1 MNLRVNIREPYFTKV
16 FKPAVF
22 VLALLPLALLG
33 WGVWQD
39 TLGANPIETIT
50 RSLGEWGLRFLLL
63 TLLISTLRRATGWGQ
78 GVRMRRMLG
87 LFAFFYGTLHLLSY
101 LWLDQFFDWAEIWH
115 DIVKRPFITMGMLAF
130 VLMMPLA
137 LTSFKAAIRKL
148 GRQWQR
154 LHTLIYPLT
163 MLVVLHFWWLAD
175 SKARTVMP
183 LVYIVLLAL
192 LLGERLFHWLRS
204 LNKTPASR
212 RSRSLPAGYAA
223 SRVIAQRRP

>member
-1 MNLRVNIREPYFTKV
+1 MNIHEPYFTKV

-22 VLALLPLALLG
+22 VLALVPLALLG
-33 WGVWQD
+33 WGVWQY

-63 TLLISTLRRATGWGQ
+63 TLLISTLRRATGWVQ

-115 DIVKRPFITMGMLAF
+115 DIVRRPFITVGMLAF
-130 VLMMPLA
+130 VLMLPLA
-137 LTSFKAAIRKL
+137 LTSFKAAMRKL
-148 GRQWQR
+148 GRNWQR

-163 MLVVLHFWWLAD
+163 MLGVLHFWWLAD
-175 SKARTVMP
+175 SKARTDRP
-183 LVYIVLLAL
+183 LVYAVLLAL
-192 LLGERLFHWLRS
+192 LLGERLLRWLAR
-204 LNKTPASR
+204 LNKTPANP
-212 RSRSLPAGYAA
+212 RSRSLPDGYAA
-223 SRVIAQRRP
+223 SPATALRKP